1 MTDQAHEFEAALPL
15 LDPLK
20 FAEASR
26 DADVLKLVREALAA
40 GRARLAVQPIV
51 IANDISKLGFYEGLI
66 RVMDDN
72 GRIIPAAHFVPVV
85 EDIDLGRQI
94 DVASLQLAFRMLSLN
109 PKMRLSI
116 NVSARSLGDSR
127 WRRALN
133 TGLQGQGAL
142 GERLI
147 LEITEGSAMF
157 LHEVLM
163 QFMEEMQPRG
173 LGFALDGFGAGMTSF
188 RHLKEFLFD
197 IIKIDKSY
205 ARNVATNA
213 DNQVLCEAL
222 ISLSDQ
228 FGMLTVVDGIESA
241 ADAQFLQTSGADFL
255 QGYHFGVPRFLKPQ
269 RTA

>member
-26 DADVLKLVREALAA
+26 DSDVLNLVRDALAA
-40 GRARLAVQPIV
+40 GRARLAVQPV
-51 IANDISKLGFYEGLI
+51 
-66 RVMDDN
+66 VMAKN
-72 GRIIPAAHFVPVV
+72 STAAHFMPVV
-85 EDIDLGRQI
+85 EETDLGRQI
-94 DVASLQLAFRMLSLN
+94 DVASLQLAFRILNLN
-109 PKMRLSI
+109 PNMRLSI

-133 TGLQGQGAL
+133 TGLQGKGAP

-147 LEITEGSAMF
+147 FEITEGSAMF

-163 QFMEEMQPRG
+163 QFMEEMQPQG
-173 LGFALDGFGAGMTSF
+173 VGFALDSFGSGMTSF

-205 ARNVATNA
+205 AKGVAKDA

-222 ISLSDQ
+222 IGLSQQ
-228 FGMLTVVDGIESA
+228 FGMLTVADGIESEE
-241 ADAQFLQTSGADFL
+241 DSQFLKASGVDFL
-255 QGYHFGVPRFLKPQ
+255 QGYHFGVPRFLKS
-269 RTA
+269 